1 MTDLI
6 FIATVIGFFALA
18 VAYTHACEKLRG
30 GRND

>member
-6 FIATVIGFFALA
+6 FVATAVGFFALA

-30 GRND
+30 DSHD